1 MDLLKKISKV
11 QIKLKQTEELTNDLL
26 LSLKSKE
33 NKVQNHEQKILTL
46 KDEIKKNI
54 EKIDMIIKNYNANS

>member
-1 MDLLKKISKV
+1 MDLLKRISRL
-11 QIKLKQTEELTNDLL
+11 QIKLRQTEELTDDLL

-33 NKVQNHEQKILTL
+33 NIVHSHEQKILTL

>member
-11 QIKLKQTEELTNDLL
+11 QIKLKQTEELTDDLL

-33 NKVQNHEQKILTL
+33 NKVQSHEQKILTL

>member
-11 QIKLKQTEELTNDLL
+11 QIKLKQTEELTDDLL

-33 NKVQNHEQKILTL
+33 TKVQSHEQKILTL

>member
-11 QIKLKQTEELTNDLL
+11 QIKLKQTEELTDDLL